1 MSQEIDAFLQAF
13 EVARE
18 AWNGLPR
25 DLQVQMQSVVLGEIA
40 KALERVRDEY
50 DRTLG
55 DDVELTDFGAGAP
68 QWEDYAQPVRA
79 DLPAPEDGPAVPV
92 TPERPAPADAPT
104 PPTPPTPPTL
114 PSDAELKQQ
123 QAIEVIRQE
132 ETATFEIKVAE
143 AQRAAAIQADNL
155 SRTYTDDRRL
165 PEYLDN
171 LDKAVQASIADL
183 EKQRDVAIERRIE
196 VEQPRLEVAP
206 PAPPAA
212 PSLQFDPQTR

>member
-25 DLQVQMQSVVLGEIA
+25 DLQVQMQSAVLGEIT

-55 DDVELTDFGAGAP
+55 DDVALTNFGAAP
-68 QWEDYAQPVRA
+68 ERDDYAQPIHVE
-79 DLPAPEDGPAVPV
+79 LPADDGPGVPV
-92 TPERPAPADAPT
+92 APPPPEPAAPT
-104 PPTPPTPPTL
+104 MAPG
-114 PSDAELKQQ
+114 AELTRQ
-123 QAIEVIRQE
+123 QAIEVIKQE
-132 ETATFEIKVAE
+132 EMAASEIKVAE
-143 AQRAAAIQADNL
+143 ARKVAAIQADNL

-183 EKQRDVAIERRIE
+183 EKQRDVTIERRIDI
-196 VEQPRLEVAP
+196 EQPRLEP
-206 PAPPAA
+206 GQPALPAT
-212 PSLQFDPQTR
+212 PLPQFDPQTR